1 MSPRGTS
8 PVPGSASTSSRVGGA
23 PGVSWN
29 MGKESTSVGRSTPR
43 CSRLMAWIPAS
54 SVNSTSTSQG
64 KDTPSASSAAGI
76 TRRSSP
82 A

>member
-1 MSPRGTS
+1 MTYRP
-8 PVPGSASTSSRVGGA
+8 
-23 PGVSWN
+23 
-29 MGKESTSVGRSTPR
+29 E
-43 CSRLMAWIPAS
+43 
-54 SVNSTSTSQG
+54 STSTSQG

>member
-1 MSPRGTS
+1 MSPEDQSG
-8 PVPGSASTSSRVGGA
+8 ARVGLHVVQG
-23 PGVSWN
+23 GRWRRGSWN

-43 CSRLMAWIPAS
+43 CSRLMAWMPSS